1 MLHFMQI
8 EDKYLEDL
16 KLSIES
22 NYAVCDGEKIYPVKG
37 ETNYRY
43 VVRKTSE
50 ANEVMLNS
58 IGYCALTNIDFI
70 NGHAELTVMVDDW
83 TDKDVIKQLIIKQV
97 LFCIDELRLQKVWTE
112 VYESNSIK
120 LIYEDLGFIAEGVR
134 KEQKFIQGKYIDTIV
149 LSILDKEIGSDW
161 SHN

>member
-8 EDKYLEDL
+8 EDRYLEEL

-22 NYAVCDGEKIYPVKG
+22 NYAVCDGQKIYPVKG
-37 ETNYRY
+37 SLNYRY
-43 VVRKTSE
+43 VVKKTSE
-50 ANEVMLNS
+50 ANEIMLNS
-58 IGYCALTNIDFI
+58 IGYCSLTNLDPI
-70 NGHAELTVMVDDW
+70 NGHAELTVMVNDW